1 MQLERISVE
10 NGFEKKGNWR
20 TTTSKHCRQQQ
31 PYDVGSG
38 GKRGGKGVVRKLRLL
53 FLGALKILT
62 TWKSLF
68 FYLEKDLLLQNEC
81 HDTHDHV
88 H

>member
-10 NGFEKKGNWR
+10 NGFEKKGNSR

-31 PYDVGSG
+31 AYDVGSG

-53 FLGALKILT
+53 FLGGIEDTNNLEEFVL
-62 TWKSLF
+62 LF
-68 FYLEKDLLLQNEC
+68 GKGSFTPK
-81 HDTHDHV
+81 
-88 H
+88 

>member
-10 NGFEKKGNWR
+10 NRFEKKGNSR

-38 GKRGGKGVVRKLRLL
+38 GKEGWEGCGKETQTTLFGGIEDTNNLEEFVLL
-53 FLGALKILT
+53 FGKET
-62 TWKSLF
+62 FTPK
-68 FYLEKDLLLQNEC
+68 
-81 HDTHDHV
+81 
-88 H
+88 